1 MWNRTT
7 GHIVGGHQRLD
18 ALDSIMRTKN
28 YELEVVAVEMPLK
41 DEVRLNVVLNN
52 ADAQGV
58 FDFAKIQELS
68 NEFSLDIE
76 SDFGF
81 SPEVIDIQFPEVAQA
96 ASFSDQPSFADT
108 EPRRASEE
116 DIAKMKEMKKAL
128 RQELKE
134 GNEEVGN
141 FRGEAKGIL
150 TVVFN
155 CESDKKEWLKSLNIP
170 EDRNVVNIED
180 IEIPLVKEITRTL
193 KEKCQESNR

>member
-1 MWNRTT
+1 
-7 GHIVGGHQRLD
+7 
-18 ALDSIMRTKN
+18 MRTKN

-52 ADAQGV
+52 TDSQGV
-58 FDFAKIQELS
+58 FDFAKIQALS
-68 NEFSLDIE
+68 NEFNLDIE

-96 ASFSDQPSFADT
+96 AAFSDKPSFADT
-108 EPRRASEE
+108 EPRRASDE

-170 EDRNVVNIED
+170 EDRNIVNIED

-193 KEKCQESNR
+193 KEKGFEFHSEESGS